1 VAVTTEHL
9 LVLGAGS
16 VGKRHMRNLAAL
28 GCRISAMDPRE
39 DRLDETAEQLSL
51 ESRYADLESAMVN
64 ASTYSGVVVCSPPA
78 YHVDQCFAALRARL
92 PVLLE
97 KPVSPDLASA
107 RRLADEV
114 LATGVPLL
122 LAYTYRWWP
131 PVRDLRAR
139 VHAGEIGSPRH
150 VRCTMSAHL
159 ADWHPW
165 ERYQDFFMAS
175 RELGGGALL
184 DESHFIDLMLWI
196 FGRPTSVFAR
206 VEKLSDL
213 EIETDDNVDA
223 WFAHDGGPRIGIHL
237 DLYGRPH
244 ERSITVAGARGTL
257 RWSYEENRLSVGTV
271 PEARWQHHDYQAER
285 NDMFTA
291 AAREFVA
298 ILRHEC
304 DVPTCTIEDGVRV
317 LEVIEAMRASSRSG
331 SVVTL
336 A

>member
-1 VAVTTEHL
+1 
-9 LVLGAGS
+9 
-16 VGKRHMRNLAAL
+16 MRNLAAL
-28 GCRISAMDPRE
+28 GCRISAMDPRG
-39 DRLDETAEQLSL
+39 DRLDEAAQQVSL
-51 ESRYADLESAMVN
+51 ESRYRDLECAMAETSKYN
-64 ASTYSGVVVCSPPA
+64 GVVVCSPPA
-78 YHVDQCFAALRARL
+78 YHVDQCIAALRARL

-114 LATGVPLL
+114 SSTGVPLL

-184 DESHFIDLMLWI
+184 DESHVIDLMLWI
-196 FGRPTSVFAR
+196 FGRPASVFAR

-213 EIETDDNVDA
+213 EIDTDDNVDA
-223 WFAHDGGPRIGIHL
+223 WFAHDGGLRINVHL

-244 ERSITVAGARGTL
+244 ERSIAVTGAAGTL
-257 RWSYEENRLSVGTV
+257 RWSYEKNRVSVGAT
-271 PEARWQHHDYQAER
+271 PGSQWQHREYQNER

-291 AAREFVA
+291 AAQEFVS
-298 ILRHEC
+298 ILRHER
-304 DVPTCTIEDGVRV
+304 DVPTCSIEDGVRV

-336 A
+336 R